1 MAAPAPA
8 ASESFFAVVR
18 DDGRSSKKVTVTK
31 ACKSLGLAAGSY
43 VWVTVSPVRN
53 LATGMPATTAEGTLL
68 DEDAAAYGAP
78 KEARP

>member
-1 MAAPAPA
+1 MAASAPA

-43 VWVTVSPVRN
+43 VWVTVSPVRDKAI
-53 LATGMPATTAEGTLL
+53 L
-68 DEDAAAYGAP
+68 DAAAAVYGAP